1 MTMTAFI
8 LLSVQID
15 NRRNVL
21 QAVNE
26 LDEVV
31 EAYMIF
37 GSFDIIL
44 KAVFKDSEEISTFVV
59 DKLRVIEGVIDTQTN
74 LCATYD

>member
-8 LLSVQID
+8 LLSVEID

-31 EAYMIF
+31 EAYIIF
-37 GSFDIIL
+37 GSFDIII
-44 KAVFKDSEEISTFVV
+44 KAEFKDHEGISGFVV
-59 DKLRVIEGVIDTQTN
+59 DQLRAIEGVIDTQTN
-74 LCATYD
+74 LCATCD

>member
-1 MTMTAFI
+1 MRII
-8 LLSVQID
+8 LLSVEID

-26 LDEVV
+26 LDEVI
-31 EAYMIF
+31 EAYIIF

-44 KAVFKDSEEISTFVV
+44 KAEFKDPEGISTFVV
-59 DKLRVIEGVIDTQTN
+59 DQLRAIDGVIDTQTN
-74 LCATYD
+74 LCATCD